1 MKYTEL
7 KSIKADDVI
16 KAAEKLANLAM
27 NLAFRGV
34 VNRDVSVL
42 SSLNT
47 DQLRRLPAEL
57 RLYFPV
63 KKASKEE
70 DRYIFAEKKAVAIK
84 EKLGILPEVKPT
96 FEQFAQ
102 LVQAQVE
109 VDNPEVTYTV
119 EEIKGRA
126 AAKVAASIRGA
137 FRAGLSVDDLRRI
150 LAKVEVE
157 ARDTPSEAPKAAKV
171 EAPVVAQPAEVTAEA
186 A

>member
-42 SSLNT
+42 SSLST
-47 DQLRRLPAEL
+47 DQIRRLPAEL
-57 RLYFPV
+57 RLYFPI
-63 KKASKEE
+63 KKASKDE
-70 DRYIFAEKKAVAIK
+70 DRYVFAEKKAVAIK

-96 FEQFAQ
+96 FEQFAA
-102 LVQAQVE
+102 LVANQVE

-119 EEIKGRA
+119 EEIKGKA
-126 AAKVAASIRGA
+126 AAKVAASVRAA
-137 FRAGLSVDDLRRI
+137 FRAGLSMDDLRKI

-157 ARDTPSEAPKAAKV
+157 ARETPSQAPKV
-171 EAPVVAQPAEVTAEA
+171 ETVAAQPAQA
-186 A
+186 AA